1 MNNFLRSFV
10 IMFIIFIAIAGLFS
24 LFSTNNTK
32 PETIGI
38 AQLSEKIKNDEV
50 QSIQIDGDKL
60 NIELTDGTKLQSL
73 KEPEESLS
81 TVLRNYGTDT
91 EKLSSV
97 DVTVKEL
104 SSSAVWLGAILPILI
119 PTLVIV
125 LLFWFIMRQAQGANN
140 RAMSFGQSG
149 AKEKQEETKKR
160 QRVTFKDVAGS
171 VEAKQELTEVVDF
184 LSNPKKF
191 TAVGA
196 KIPKG
201 VLMVGPPGTGKTLI
215 AKAVAGEAR
224 VPFLNISGSEFV
236 EMFVGVGA
244 SRVRDLFKRAKKIA
258 PAIIFIDEIDAVGRQ
273 RGAGLGGSHDE
284 REQTLNQI
292 LVEMDGFDTDTTV
305 IVIAATNRPDVLDP
319 ALLRPGRFDRQVT
332 IDLPEINEREEI
344 LKVHSKNKPLDPDVD
359 LRVVAQRTPGF
370 SGADLAN
377 LLNEAAIF
385 TARENKTTISQRF
398 CLESIEKVM
407 MGPERKSRIISDHEK
422 KVTAYHEAGHA
433 LVAHELPHADP
444 IHKVSIIPRGRT
456 GGYTLKLPERDK
468 RLHTKQE
475 FMDDLAVMLGG
486 FVTEKIVFHDVSTG
500 PSNDLKQVT
509 SLARALITQYG
520 MSDKMGTRTFGE
532 KDEMIFLGREIHERR
547 DYSEA
552 IAQRI
557 DEEVSRFILHAYK
570 TAEKIIT
577 THKAKL
583 EAIMKALMEKETLE
597 REEFEKIVGSPTAPK
612 VSTT

>member
-1 MNNFLRSFV
+1 
-10 IMFIIFIAIAGLFS
+10 
-24 LFSTNNTK
+24 
-32 PETIGI
+32 
-38 AQLSEKIKNDEV
+38 
-50 QSIQIDGDKL
+50 
-60 NIELTDGTKLQSL
+60 
-73 KEPEESLS
+73 
-81 TVLRNYGTDT
+81 
-91 EKLSSV
+91 
-97 DVTVKEL
+97 
-104 SSSAVWLGAILPILI
+104 
-119 PTLVIV
+119 
-125 LLFWFIMRQAQGANN
+125 
-140 RAMSFGQSG
+140 
-149 AKEKQEETKKR
+149 
-160 QRVTFKDVAGS
+160 
-171 VEAKQELTEVVDF
+171 
-184 LSNPKKF
+184 
-191 TAVGA
+191 
-196 KIPKG
+196 
-201 VLMVGPPGTGKTLI
+201 
-215 AKAVAGEAR
+215 
-224 VPFLNISGSEFV
+224 
-236 EMFVGVGA
+236 
-244 SRVRDLFKRAKKIA
+244 
-258 PAIIFIDEIDAVGRQ
+258 
-273 RGAGLGGSHDE
+273 
-284 REQTLNQI
+284 
-292 LVEMDGFDTDTTV
+292 
-305 IVIAATNRPDVLDP
+305 
-319 ALLRPGRFDRQVT
+319 
-332 IDLPEINEREEI
+332 
-344 LKVHSKNKPLDPDVD
+344 
-359 LRVVAQRTPGF
+359 
-370 SGADLAN
+370 
-377 LLNEAAIF
+377 
-385 TARENKTTISQRF
+385 
-398 CLESIEKVM
+398 M